1 MTLDVDAMRPLL
13 NRVYLA
19 RVAEHPDQTDMQ
31 QFQQYLLASAGLQL
45 HVKIM
50 SDHLGRTGYTI
61 RSIDVQD
68 QRLYT
73 WWIMQWS

>member
-1 MTLDVDAMRPLL
+1 
-13 NRVYLA
+13 
-19 RVAEHPDQTDMQ
+19 MQ